1 MSQYSE
7 SGYIILPMPC
17 DEIVYMLIM
26 RILVVVGQSSEI
38 DACAA
43 VCVQHKLVVPY
54 NDTLNCFVESA
65 CKYCLARRTFARHV
79 LLIHGRL

>member
-1 MSQYSE
+1 
-7 SGYIILPMPC
+7 MPC

-65 CKYCLARRTFARHV
+65 CKYCLARRKCARHV
-79 LLIHGRL
+79 LLMHGRL